1 MKNILNT
8 KTDGTPALLSN
19 VDEAGNSLFI
29 NGTEISSSSW
39 VGEGTYTFT
48 VGSHTYTISKAPDN
62 DGNYQLLKVSDYTYH
77 FVKIVSKSIDDLAE
91 QVASLTTTVG
101 GLSGDV
107 SSLQTT
113 VGGLSGDVSSL
124 QTDVGTINT
133 KVTNFMTLHDYTGN
147 TNSSGILIPSP
158 AISSSSYIIVAA
170 YANKSGLVIPYVNS
184 SDGNW
189 RFKVMN
195 TALNPSASIEITIY
209 YLRIP
214 A

>member
-19 VDEAGNSLFI
+19 VDESGNSLYV
-29 NGTEISSSSW
+29 NGTEISSSLW
-39 VGEGTYTFT
+39 IGEGTYTFT

-77 FVKIVSKSIDDLAE
+77 FAKIVSKSIDDLAE
-91 QVASLTTTVG
+91 EVA
-101 GLSGDV
+101 
-107 SSLQTT
+107 
-113 VGGLSGDVSSL
+113 SL